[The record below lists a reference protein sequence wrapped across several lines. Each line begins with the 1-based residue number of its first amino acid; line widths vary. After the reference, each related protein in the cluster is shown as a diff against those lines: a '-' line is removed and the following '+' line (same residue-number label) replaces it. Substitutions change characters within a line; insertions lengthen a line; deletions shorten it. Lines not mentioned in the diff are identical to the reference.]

1 MGLCDDS
8 AADIKAVVY
17 DFNPGRSGEYA
28 RNFLGHRK
36 GKLVCDDYGG
46 YQTCFALGVTKIGCM
61 AHARQVLRVTR
72 HQKSILAEQA
82 FQLCLKTNKEMWTAI

>member
-1 MGLCDDS
+1 M
-8 AADIKAVVY
+8 VY

-46 YQTCFALGVTKIGCM
+46 HQTCFALGVTKIGCM

-72 HQKSILAEQA
+72 HQKSILAEHA
-82 FQLCLKTNKEMWTAI
+82 FQLCLKTNKETWTAI